1 MEELMATRKKASP
14 AKKSEPAAE
23 EGVGDKIAAAVT
35 SDTAK
40 MVVGAIAAT
49 AAVAGAVYA
58 APKLARKAG
67 FLGRKAHAVPSLPDN
82 ARTRRKAARMQHRQ
96 ARRAKAQ
103 GASA

>member
-1 MEELMATRKKASP
+1 MATRKKAAP
-14 AKKSEPAAE
+14 AKKGAATAE
-23 EGVGDKIAAAVT
+23 GGVGEKIVDAV
-35 SDTAK
+35 SGDTAK
-40 MVVGAIAAT
+40 MVAGAIAAT

-67 FLGRKAHAVPSLPDN
+67 LLGRKGQAVPSLPDN

-96 ARRAKAQ
+96 TRRAKAQ

>member
-1 MEELMATRKKASP
+1 MATRKKAAP
-14 AKKSEPAAE
+14 AKKSETAAE
-23 EGVGDKIAAAVT
+23 EGVGGKIAAAV
-35 SDTAK
+35 SGDTAK
-40 MVVGAIAAT
+40 MVAGAIAAT

-67 FLGRKAHAVPSLPDN
+67 LIGRKAQSVPSLPDN

-96 ARRAKAQ
+96 ARRTKAR

>member
-1 MEELMATRKKASP
+1 MATRKKAGP
-14 AKKSEPAAE
+14 AKKSKAPAQ
-23 EGVGDKIAAAVT
+23 EGVGGKIAAAVT
-35 SDTAK
+35 GDTAK
-40 MVVGAIAAT
+40 MVAGAIAAT

-67 FLGRKAHAVPSLPDN
+67 LFGRKAHAVPSLPDN